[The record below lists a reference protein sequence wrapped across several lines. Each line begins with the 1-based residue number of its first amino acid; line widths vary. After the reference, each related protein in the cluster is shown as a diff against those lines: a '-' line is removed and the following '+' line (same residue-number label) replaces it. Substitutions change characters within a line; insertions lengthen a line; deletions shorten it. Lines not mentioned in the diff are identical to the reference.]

1 MAGQKNKGDHEGAVI
16 KKVSRR
22 NAEEGHGG
30 AWKVAFADFVLALM
44 CLFLV
49 LWVLAARDQ
58 ENLQQLLTTSGGS
71 PLLQGNG
78 RQIDHMGNPPGTL
91 IPRDPIP
98 GQTGSQV
105 ASKSAV
111 RDSDKRASEQ
121 PELPRRSYDSEAD
134 LRKLAAQLSEMSQ
147 KAGLSS
153 NLQTVITPYGLRVT
167 LHDTDQQGMFERGSA
182 IVDPRF
188 RGLLQ
193 QIGAM
198 LGEIDNRLLVVG
210 HTDAA
215 QYHRAG
221 AFGAMSNWSL
231 SSNRAMAARL
241 HMMQGGLAGDS
252 VLQVVGMAE
261 RAPLDKQHPL
271 AALNRRIELL
281 VLTSGQAQA
290 VVSMFGAAATEAV
303 NAPGVA
309 LALPNAEDLKTMR
322 ENTIN
327 IR

>member
-1 MAGQKNKGDHEGAVI
+1 MAPIKNKDGHDGAVI
-16 KKVSRR
+16 KRVSRR
-22 NAEEGHGG
+22 HDEEGHGG

-98 GQTGSQV
+98 GQNGSQA

-134 LRKLAAQLSEMSQ
+134 LRKLASQLAEMSKQ
-147 KAGLSS
+147 AGLSS
-153 NLQTVITPYGLRVT
+153 NLQTVITPYGLRIT

-182 IVDPRF
+182 IVETRF

-193 QIGAM
+193 QMGAM
-198 LGEIDNRLLVVG
+198 LGEIDNRLLLVG

-221 AFGAMSNWSL
+221 SFNAMSNWSL
-231 SSNRAMAARL
+231 SSNRAMAARMHL
-241 HMMQGGLAGDS
+241 MQGGLAGDA
-252 VLQVVGMAE
+252 VLQVVGMAD
-261 RAPLDKQHPL
+261 RAPLDAGHPL
-271 AALNRRIELL
+271 AAVNRRIELL

-290 VVSMFGAAATEAV
+290 VVAMYGSAADGKTGLA
-303 NAPGVA
+303 GVA
-309 LALPNAEDLKTMR
+309 SALPNANDLQKLR
-322 ENTIN
+322 ENTIG